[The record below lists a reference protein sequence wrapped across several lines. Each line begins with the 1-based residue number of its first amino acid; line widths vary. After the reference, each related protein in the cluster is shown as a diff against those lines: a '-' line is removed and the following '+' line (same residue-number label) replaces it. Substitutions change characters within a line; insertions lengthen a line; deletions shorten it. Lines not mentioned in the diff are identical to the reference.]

1 MTDLAT
7 ILILEDDEALLAGIA
22 DLLEISDIGY
32 DLKVLTACD
41 GTVGLNILGEHIP
54 DLIISDIMMPKMGG
68 YEFLRQ
74 VRKNPTWLHI
84 PIIFLT
90 AKGTDIDIR
99 EGRTSGAEL
108 YITKP
113 YDSDDLI
120 QLIQS
125 QLERAFQLQ
134 VDRERRLQRLRSN
147 IVQVL
152 NHEFRTPL
160 TYVTAYYDLLAEG
173 LLSED
178 IDLLWEYLRGIQV
191 GAARLKHLIDDL
203 ITVMELRTGEL
214 AARYRRKALPII
226 DLEENLSYLCKRYRL
241 EHESKG
247 VSIHC
252 MISESLPSVFG
263 QRDLL
268 MDACDRLIDNAVK
281 FSVHQSAGAEVRVQ
295 AIAANGEVRITVEDN
310 GLGLPDSECMQIF
323 DLFYQYNRPVLEQQ
337 GAGTGLTIA
346 RGLIELHDGR
356 IVVASE
362 EGKGSSFTII
372 LPALGYDQFGN
383 ALAKDPEQTRKPATV
398 LIVEDELNLLAGL
411 RDLVELM
418 DGDYV
423 PTVLTAS
430 GGSEALDIL
439 EKQTVNLIIS
449 DIMMPGMD
457 GYELLSRVR
466 SNDTWLHI
474 PFIFLTARGERQDI
488 LLGLKSGVEEYISK
502 PYDGQELFDLVATQL
517 DRHFERQGLIRQD
530 FEELKRGILNVL
542 LPGLRIPLEA
552 VTEFSQTLVEA
563 LSDVQTEGDLFQHL
577 MGIQAGSNQ
586 LTRLA
591 EDFMFLAELQTGE
604 AIKAYE
610 LRAKPADVT
619 VLLNEFSR
627 DYYRTTD
634 GNNVQFTLD
643 LDPGLPPIMADHQLF
658 QNCLVRLIDVAS
670 SYVPDANIG
679 VARRFGTAKNLR
691 PRDIVL
697 GSSRDGINVCLSLS
711 IIEGRIT
718 EQEVRNINKLLIS
731 PDLVV
736 LELSEHNPGL
746 TIIKGSIDIHGGRIL
761 IEQMQGNGIRF
772 TIQLPAL

>member
-1 MTDLAT
+1 
-7 ILILEDDEALLAGIA
+7 
-22 DLLEISDIGY
+22 
-32 DLKVLTACD
+32 
-41 GTVGLNILGEHIP
+41 
-54 DLIISDIMMPKMGG
+54 
-68 YEFLRQ
+68 
-74 VRKNPTWLHI
+74 
-84 PIIFLT
+84 
-90 AKGTDIDIR
+90 
-99 EGRTSGAEL
+99 
-108 YITKP
+108 
-113 YDSDDLI
+113 
-120 QLIQS
+120 
-125 QLERAFQLQ
+125 
-134 VDRERRLQRLRSN
+134 LRSN

-295 AIAANGEVRITVEDN
+295 AIATNGEVRITVEDN

-466 SNDTWLHI
+466 
-474 PFIFLTARGERQDI
+474 
-488 LLGLKSGVEEYISK
+488 
-502 PYDGQELFDLVATQL
+502 LF
-517 DRHFERQGLIRQD
+517 F
-530 FEELKRGILNVL
+530 
-542 LPGLRIPLEA
+542 
-552 VTEFSQTLVEA
+552 
-563 LSDVQTEGDLFQHL
+563 
-577 MGIQAGSNQ
+577 
-586 LTRLA
+586 
-591 EDFMFLAELQTGE
+591 
-604 AIKAYE
+604 
-610 LRAKPADVT
+610 
-619 VLLNEFSR
+619 
-627 DYYRTTD
+627 
-634 GNNVQFTLD
+634 
-643 LDPGLPPIMADHQLF
+643 
-658 QNCLVRLIDVAS
+658 
-670 SYVPDANIG
+670 
-679 VARRFGTAKNLR
+679 
-691 PRDIVL
+691 
-697 GSSRDGINVCLSLS
+697 
-711 IIEGRIT
+711 
-718 EQEVRNINKLLIS
+718 
-731 PDLVV
+731 
-736 LELSEHNPGL
+736 
-746 TIIKGSIDIHGGRIL
+746 
-761 IEQMQGNGIRF
+761 
-772 TIQLPAL
+772 